1 MKLYTPIFGL
11 VILAL
16 LAANLGRAETP
27 ATPAPSPPQISPA
40 SADGQQSIKGFRV
53 PAELRTELFA
63 AEPLL
68 ANPVAFFVDERGRV
82 FVCETF
88 RQGKGVEDNRGHGH
102 WLDDDLAAQTVEDR
116 LTYIQKHLKEKAI
129 DYTKYDDRI
138 RLLEDTDGDGK
149 ADKAIVFADR
159 FNNIVNGTGAGVLV
173 RGDNVYYT
181 CIPDLWLLRDTDG
194 DGKADERKSLHHGYG
209 VRFAFRGHDMHG
221 LCIGPD
227 GKLYFSIGDRG
238 YNVKTDSGHF
248 VNPESGGVFRC
259 NLDGSDLEVIYTGL
273 RNPQELAF
281 DDYGNLFTVD
291 NNSDSGDKAR
301 LVYLAEGGESGW
313 RMAFQYLP
321 DRGPFNR
328 EKIWHPYHEGQPAF
342 IVPPIANIADGPS
355 GLAYYPGTGLSF
367 HYKGRFFLCDFR
379 GGPANSGIRTFRAK
393 PKGAFF
399 ELADEEQTIWN
410 ILATDVDFGA
420 DGAIYV
426 SDWVNG
432 WNGEGKGRIYKF
444 FDPEKA
450 SDPLVL
456 EVKQLLSS
464 GFTQRTSDELAKLL
478 SHADRRVRQEA
489 QFALADR
496 ADSTALTD
504 VARTS
509 KNRLA
514 RLHAIWGLGQ
524 VARRGGDSLSVLD
537 AAMELLDD
545 SDAEVRAQ
553 AAKVLGDA
561 RVAKAR
567 DKLIARLKDDS
578 ARVRYF
584 AAQSLGKLGRVEA
597 IGPLLEMLAANE
609 DKDPILRHGGAMG
622 LAGTKDIEALVA
634 AGKHPSPLARMGVLL
649 AMRKLQIPTVSLF
662 LGDVDPRLVVEA
674 ARAIHDVPINDAM
687 PQLAALISRSSQDE
701 ALLRR
706 VLNANYRLGAQEN
719 ANAVAAFAARADVP
733 ENMRVEAA
741 QMLGSWAT
749 PSHRDRVLGMWRP
762 LEPRDQQIA
771 VAALRPA
778 LPGIFTGPTRVRAI
792 GGKVAADL
800 GIKEVGPALH
810 GLLAD
815 KSQTGAA
822 RADALSA
829 LATLKDEKLNDA
841 LQSSLT
847 DDQPA
852 VRAVARQV
860 LSKLRPADALEPL
873 DEAIYKGELVERQ
886 EALATLATMTQPGTN
901 AILSRALDKLI
912 AGDIPADTQLDVLEA
927 AARRASAEIKS
938 KLTKYESAR
947 PSADPVALFHESLVG
962 GDAERGRKIFFEKT
976 EVSCVRCHKIAE
988 RGGEVG
994 PDLSKI
1000 ATDKKREYLLES
1012 IVDPNRTIAKN
1023 FETVMLATDD
1033 GQIHAGI
1040 VRHEDDQIIRLI
1052 TAEGK
1057 LDTIDKATIEERKAG
1072 KSSMPEDLLKH
1083 LSKFEVRDLVE
1094 FLSGLK

>member
-1 MKLYTPIFGL
+1 MKLSTFVSAFVISTLLITGL
-11 VILAL
+11 VQ
-16 LAANLGRAETP
+16 AETP
-27 ATPAPSPPQISPA
+27 ATPEPLPPQIFPA
-40 SADGQQSIKGFRV
+40 SNEGQQAIKGFRV
-53 PAELRTELFA
+53 PADLRTELFA

-68 ANPVAFFVDERGRV
+68 ANPVAFYVDARGRV

-88 RQGKGVEDNRGHGH
+88 RQSKGVEDNRGHAD

-116 LTYIQKHLKEKAI
+116 LAYIRKHLQETAV
-129 DYTKYDDRI
+129 DYTKYEDRI

-149 ADKAIVFADR
+149 ADKATVFADR
-159 FNNIVNGTGAGVLV
+159 FNNIVDGTGAGVLV
-173 RGDNVYYT
+173 QGDNVYYT

-194 DGKADERKSLHHGYG
+194 DGQSDERKSLHHGYG

-221 LCIGPD
+221 LRIGPD

-248 VNPESGGVFRC
+248 VNPESGGVLRC

-313 RMAFQYLP
+313 RMAFQYLA

-328 EKIWHPYHEGQPAF
+328 ENIWHPYHAGQPAF
-342 IVPPIANIADGPS
+342 IVPPIANISDGPS
-355 GLAYYPGTGLSF
+355 GLAYYPGTGLPF
-367 HYKGRFFLCDFR
+367 HYKNRFFLCDFR
-379 GGPANSGIRTFRAK
+379 GGAANSGIRTFRAK

-410 ILATDVDFGA
+410 ILATDVDFGT
-420 DGAIYV
+420 DGAIYA

-432 WNGEGKGRIYKF
+432 WTGDGKGRIYKF
-444 FDPEKA
+444 FDPEKT

-456 EVKQLLSS
+456 EVKQLLSGGLADRS
-464 GFTQRTSDELAKLL
+464 PDELAKLL

-489 QFALADR
+489 QFALAAR
-496 ADSTALTD
+496 GDSATLTE
-504 VARTS
+504 AAQAAKS
-509 KNRLA
+509 RLA

-524 VARRGGDSLSVLD
+524 VARGNDNSLSVLD
-537 AAMELLDD
+537 AVLKLLDD
-545 SDAEVRAQ
+545 RDAEVRAQ
-553 AAKVLGDA
+553 AAQVLGDSRMA
-561 RVAKAR
+561 AAQ
-567 DKLIARLKDDS
+567 DKLIARLKDDN

-584 AAQSLGKLGRVEA
+584 AAQSLGKLGSVEA
-597 IGPLLEMLAANE
+597 VGPLLEMLVANE
-609 DKDPILRHGGAMG
+609 DQDPILRHGGVMG
-622 LAGTKDIEALVA
+622 LAGTNNVEALVA
-634 AGKHPSPLARMGVLL
+634 AARHPSPSARMGILL
-649 AMRKLQIPTVSLF
+649 ALRKLHSPHVAVF
-662 LGDVDPRLVVEA
+662 LGDIDPPLVIEA
-674 ARAIHDVPINDAM
+674 ARAIHDVPIQDAM
-687 PQLAALISRSSQDE
+687 PQLAAIVSRSLQDD

-706 VLNANYRLGAQEN
+706 VLNANYRLGEQKN
-719 ANAVAAFAARADVP
+719 ADAVAAFAARSDAP
-733 ENMRVEAA
+733 ENMRLEAL
-741 QMLGSWAT
+741 QMLGSWST
-749 PSHRDRVLGMWRP
+749 PASRDRVLNMWRP
-762 LEPRDQQIA
+762 LEPRDKEIA
-771 VAALRPA
+771 VTAVRPA
-778 LPGIFTGPTRVRAI
+778 LPGIFTGPTRVRAL

-815 KSQTGAA
+815 KSQPGTA

-841 LQSSLT
+841 LQASLT
-847 DDQPA
+847 DDQSA

-873 DEAIYKGELVERQ
+873 EAAIYKGELVERQ

-912 AGDIPADTQLDVLEA
+912 ADEIPADTQLDVLEA

-938 KLTKYESAR
+938 KLAAYEAAR
-947 PSADPVALFHESLVG
+947 PSADPLVQFRESLVG

-976 EVSCVRCHKIAE
+976 EVSCVRCHKIAD

-1000 ATDKKREYLLES
+1000 ATDKKREYLLEA

-1057 LDTIDKATIEERKAG
+1057 LNTIDKSTIEERKAG

-1083 LSKFEVRDLVE
+1083 LLKSEVRDLVE